1 MTVSHGPTNSCPH
14 QLQNNAPDHCSIPS
28 TPVLEVAHTDQCCEF
43 WISLMLCF
51 AALQSS
57 GIPDL
62 LGSGAHS
69 YHHYRISKDVV
80 LRLEFI
86 GPKDTKVRHCAVR
99 SDSPRVSIVFGA
111 AL

>member
-1 MTVSHGPTNSCPH
+1 
-14 QLQNNAPDHCSIPS
+14 
-28 TPVLEVAHTDQCCEF
+28 
-43 WISLMLCF
+43 MLCF

-86 GPKDTKVRHCAVR
+86 GPKDTKVQQCAVR
-99 SDSPRVSIVFGA
+99 SNSLRVSIVFVGS
-111 AL
+111 L

>member
-1 MTVSHGPTNSCPH
+1 
-14 QLQNNAPDHCSIPS
+14 
-28 TPVLEVAHTDQCCEF
+28 
-43 WISLMLCF
+43 MLCF
-51 AALQSS
+51 TALQSS

-99 SDSPRVSIVFGA
+99 E
-111 AL
+111 